1 MILKYEKACKA
12 ACEDKKNPM
21 TQNQVK
27 KVRNYIDG
35 QNKKLRKNKKKREE
49 EGIVF
54 NSLESLTESDEVGD
68 ATLGTRTEDPLE
80 IIIRDQ
86 DMDRLSICLNH
97 LSESDREIIL
107 TIYGCDPKKVN
118 IKRASELLN
127 MKRTT
132 VSDNHK
138 RILADLKKDFFKNY

>member
-1 MILKYEKACKA
+1 MKRRNVNVKDFEGEERAKA
-12 ACEDKKNPM
+12 AKA
-21 TQNQVK
+21 
-27 KVRNYIDG
+27 RNYFDS
-35 QNKKLRKNKKKREE
+35 QRKKTRRKKKTREKN
-49 EGIVF
+49 GIVF
-54 NSLESLTESDEVGD
+54 NSLENLTESDEVGD

-80 IIIRDQ
+80 IIIRGQ